1 MGVAAIDDENL
12 MVVDRRDIIEIKSML
27 KLLIPKEFTI
37 SYIAAQTG
45 KSRQAVQKWLERNA
59 EPEVD
64 YYKKGSK
71 IIVSEQ
77 KALQYM
83 SQRRET

>member
-1 MGVAAIDDENL
+1 MGAVAVEDENL
-12 MVVDRRDIIEIKSML
+12 VLIDRRDIIEIKSML

-37 SYIAAQTG
+37 AFIAQRSG
-45 KSRQAVQKWLERNA
+45 KSHQAVKQWLERNA

-64 YYKKGSK
+64 YYLKNGK

-77 KALQYM
+77 VALKYI
-83 SQRRET
+83 SQRREL

>member
-1 MGVAAIDDENL
+1 MFSITKEDFIAI
-12 MVVDRRDIIEIKSML
+12 DRRDIIEIKSML

-83 SQRRET
+83 SQRREI